1 VNDAD
6 EKALRSA
13 ARTSAP
19 PTVAF
24 AERTDVGRRRDEN
37 QDAVAHAD
45 FEPCSLFV
53 VCDGMGGHAGGS
65 TASRLAA
72 DTILATFATADPDL
86 PHRERLERAILAANK
101 AVFQAAR
108 SDRALKGMG
117 TTAVTLL
124 LDPDEGTA
132 RIAHVGDSRAYLVH
146 AGAISQITRDHSMV
160 QEMVERNLIRAEE
173 AQNHPDANKILRAL
187 GIAKDVEV
195 EVRRDPVPYVAGDLL
210 VLCSDGLS
218 DLVGASEILEV
229 AGSSPPAQAAGQLVD
244 LANARGGHDNITVM
258 IVRFQTTAESREAA
272 TIVKTMQLTAHEAVA
287 GPPAVAVPPQAGPKG
302 TLLSTPAREP
312 ARAGGS
318 SGTARLAPLPEPSVA
333 GAPGPAAAPPAGA
346 GPSIPQPPPVHRSA
360 DPRSRLPI
368 VVGIALAAI
377 GLAILVVF
385 LWNERRPQHHTPM
398 LVDDLVEG
406 GAPGSP
412 RTTLIDEDDDGQP
425 DPLITPSPPL
435 EAEAPSA
442 AAPTWWPKDDA
453 GARPPEL
460 ADCDRAKR
468 AKERG
473 LPPAGVAHLEERCRA
488 AGGTP

>member
-132 RIAHVGDSRAYLVH
+132 RIAHVGDSRAYL
-146 AGAISQITRDHSMV
+146 ARDGQLRRLTRDHTMV
-160 QEMVERNLIRAEE
+160 QQMVDDGLLTHQQA
-173 AQNHPDANKILRAL
+173 AGHPHGNVISRSL
-187 GIAKDVEV
+187 GGGRTVDVEHV
-195 EVRRDPVPYVAGDLL
+195 EPPLELQAGDLFLLCTDGLTGPVPEPEIAEILWGNKPKAAAAALVARANAAGGEDNVSVQVIRFGPQPAKPETIEVIHPEGRPSGLLDELRRRSASLASSGAATRDGRHGLDRDALEHADTEDEPPLWPNPPGARSELTSPVLPAL
-210 VLCSDGLS
+210 VLGLFLAMVAFLAIYLGVDRVTQPIPQETAPVEEGDG
-218 DLVGASEILEV
+218 VE
-229 AGSSPPAQAAGQLVD
+229 PP
-244 LANARGGHDNITVM
+244 
-258 IVRFQTTAESREAA
+258 
-272 TIVKTMQLTAHEAVA
+272 
-287 GPPAVAVPPQAGPKG
+287 P
-302 TLLSTPAREP
+302 
-312 ARAGGS
+312 
-318 SGTARLAPLPEPSVA
+318 
-333 GAPGPAAAPPAGA
+333 AAPPE
-346 GPSIPQPPPVHRSA
+346 
-360 DPRSRLPI
+360 D
-368 VVGIALAAI
+368 
-377 GLAILVVF
+377 
-385 LWNERRPQHHTPM
+385 E
-398 LVDDLVEG
+398 
-406 GAPGSP
+406 GAPF
-412 RTTLIDEDDDGQP
+412 
-425 DPLITPSPPL
+425 
-435 EAEAPSA
+435 
-442 AAPTWWPKDDA
+442 
-453 GARPPEL
+453 
-460 ADCDRAKR
+460 
-468 AKERG
+468 
-473 LPPAGVAHLEERCRA
+473 
-488 AGGTP
+488 